1 MIIDKFKAV
10 YNIFTR
16 QLAVLYGDCL
26 STYTFEDMEEWTK
39 VSFNGDTSH
48 PNYLHIQSDYD
59 ESFQLLFYPR
69 EDGSP
74 DLNEDKGTYFYSM
87 EMDKVP
93 ENLKIVFNDD
103 EYDEEYRI
111 LESLSTHKVEVEIGL

>member
-26 STYTFEDMEEWTK
+26 STYMFEDIDEWTK
-39 VSFNGDTSH
+39 VSFNGDANH

-69 EDGSP
+69 EDKSHN
-74 DLNEDKGTYFYSM
+74 LNEDKGTYFNSN
-87 EMDKVP
+87 EMCKVP

-103 EYDEEYRI
+103 EYDEEVRA
-111 LESLSTHKVEVEIGL
+111 LESLATHKIEVEAGL